1 MKKVL
6 KIILAIVL
14 FIFIGI
20 QFYQPALNVDKG
32 QVYTTDFTQFYKMP
46 VQVKAMFQTSC
57 YDCHANETAYPWY
70 FKIAP
75 VSWWL
80 KNHINE
86 GRRELNF
93 STWGDYTTKRKD
105 KKMKESIKLVQEGEM
120 PMWSYTLVHKDA
132 VINEAQQK
140 TLVDWFTSLRTGEAN

>member
-1 MKKVL
+1 MKKKIALGILILLVL
-6 KIILAIVL
+6 
-14 FIFIGI
+14 I
-20 QFYQPALNVDKG
+20 QFIPVD
-32 QVYTTDFTQFYKMP
+32 TTNPTVDTQKDFIT
-46 VQVKAMFQTSC
+46 VTKAPQEVAQILKTSC

-105 KKMKESIKLVQEGEM
+105 KKMKECIEMVQEGEM
-120 PMWSYTLVHKDA
+120 PMWSYTLVHKDG

-140 TLVDWFTSLRTGEAN
+140 LLVDWFTTLRTGEAN